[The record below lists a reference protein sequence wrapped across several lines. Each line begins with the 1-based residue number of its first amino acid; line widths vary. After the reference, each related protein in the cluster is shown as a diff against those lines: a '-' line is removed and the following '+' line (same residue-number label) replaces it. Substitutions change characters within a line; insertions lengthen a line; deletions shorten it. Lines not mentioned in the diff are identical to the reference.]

1 MKKDKK
7 AAAPKR
13 DELAGLTLINK
24 KKNKP
29 ARRLESFPNRNE
41 GRNYLV
47 ELFTDEFTCLC
58 PATSQPDF
66 ANIKISYVPAAKI
79 VESKSL
85 KLYLWSFRDEG
96 CFHEHAVNKIL
107 DDIVK
112 AIDPLWCEVFGAF
125 NVRGGIGIN
134 VKAVHGKRPEGV

>member
-1 MKKDKK
+1 MLNDNKNGAK
-7 AAAPKR
+7 KR

-29 ARRLESFPNRNE
+29 SRKLESFPNRNV

-47 ELFTDEFTCLC
+47 ELHTQEFTCLC
-58 PATSQPDF
+58 PATAQPDF
-66 ANIKISYVPAAKI
+66 ANIKISYVPDKKI

-112 AIDPLWCEVFGAF
+112 AINPLWCEVYGAF

-134 VKAVHGKRPEGV
+134 VKAVHGKRPEDV